1 METPENQCVVFE
13 FGKFV
18 LDPHERTLLSAGV
31 PVHLSAKEF
40 DTLVLLVENNGRAQT
55 KEEMLAA
62 IWPDAIVE
70 EGNLAKQISQLRQI
84 FNTDGERFIETRL
97 NMGRHNPR
105 RDQVSF
111 KI

>member
-1 METPENQCVVFE
+1 METAENQCVVFE

-18 LDPHERTLLSAGV
+18 LDPHERTLLSDV
-31 PVHLSAKEF
+31 PVHLPAKEF
-40 DTLVLLVENNGRAQT
+40 DTLVLLVENDGRALT

-70 EGNLAKQISQLRQI
+70 EGNPAKQISRLRKI
-84 FNTDGERFIETRL
+84 FNTDGEQLTL
-97 NMGRHNPR
+97 PKQGRHNPR